1 MIAACDF
8 RRMTTNT
15 IEHLQNQIEE
25 LVREHLVMQRSA
37 ATAAVER
44 AFASATAP
52 LNPRAPRRAM
62 SRRRPPTEVAGLAE
76 QLYAAVRANPGEQM
90 VVFARQ
96 LGQTPRALNRPMLLL
111 KTAGRVR
118 SAGQRHLTR
127 YFPMTLSK
135 AA

>member
-8 RRMTTNT
+8 RRMTTKT

-25 LVREHLVMQRSA
+25 LVREHLAMQRTA

-44 AFASATAP
+44 AFASASSPPNT
-52 LNPRAPRRAM
+52 RAARRAM

-90 VVFARQ
+90 IVFARH
-96 LGQTPRALNRPMLLL
+96 LGQTPRALNRLL
-111 KTAGRVR
+111 
-118 SAGQRHLTR
+118 
-127 YFPMTLSK
+127 M